1 MNNQDLIA
9 FIKSQKRNKIVLYK
23 NSLSSLHSIDLGNKL
38 AFALKPIV
46 NDKRLPLKCMSLIES
61 ILSASIEVDE
71 VYGKYLAIQNVG
83 ILLEPDLKLDLA
95 YLFDKFST
103 SNTLFVEWEGE
114 IEGDSLYFQTKQ
126 KGKKID
132 ISHLSHIVI

>member
-1 MNNQDLIA
+1 MNNQKLLT
-9 FIKSQKRNKIVLYK
+9 FINSQKRNKIVIHED
-23 NSLSSLHSIDLGNKL
+23 SLPGLHSIDLGKKL
-38 AFALKPIV
+38 AYVLKPIV
-46 NDKRLPLKCMSLIES
+46 NHKRLPLKCLSLIVS
-61 ILSASIEVDE
+61 ILSTSIEEDKL
-71 VYGKYLAIQNVG
+71 YGKYLAIQNLG

-95 YLFDKFST
+95 YLLDNFST

-114 IEGDSLYFQTKQ
+114 IEGDNLYFQTKH